1 MASTNFT
8 TKPLRLFMMYKSR
21 DNIMFRMLQTILR
34 EIEGVIRAFQ
44 VDEVKHTLHE
54 WPYSM
59 SEHL

>member
-1 MASTNFT
+1 
-8 TKPLRLFMMYKSR
+8 MMYKSR

>member
-1 MASTNFT
+1 
-8 TKPLRLFMMYKSR
+8 MMYKSR
-21 DNIMFRMLQTILR
+21 DKVMLRMLRSILQ